1 MNTTE
6 LINAV
11 TAHLRNIVAQ
21 RYTVCDVNLT
31 ASIVNAGAAL
41 GIVICG
47 GAYDPE
53 TQLRVL
59 YTENTNR

>member
-11 TAHLRNIVAQ
+11 SAHLRNIVTQ
-21 RYTVCDVNLT
+21 SYTVCDVNLT
-31 ASIVNAGAAL
+31 APIVNAGAAL

-59 YTENTNR
+59 YTEKTNR

>member
-6 LINAV
+6 LIKTV
-11 TAHLRNIVAQ
+11 SAHLHNIVTQ
-21 RYTVCDVNLT
+21 SYTICAVNLT

-47 GAYDPE
+47 GAYDPD
-53 TQLRVL
+53 TNTRVL
-59 YTENTNR
+59 YAENINR